1 VPRIDRNDLKPVP
14 PQRRGQ
20 ARDDQVLI
28 SRLGLHFPAALTYPS
43 WERAGVQLARILES
57 SAWCLGDWLV
67 CGQQNYADRY
77 VRAIDAAGLDYQ
89 TLRNY
94 AWVARR
100 FTVERRRESLS
111 FQHHAEVASLGV
123 AEQDEWLDRAEEGR
137 WSRNELR
144 RRLRGHRRGEK
155 CVAASTSPLPRVSV
169 ARERVE
175 RWRAAAQRVDDH
187 LENWMVLML
196 DRAAEDVLST
206 EPPRDS
212 RVSPGS

>member
-1 VPRIDRNDLKPVP
+1 MSRIGRRDLEPVP
-14 PQRRGQ
+14 EQRRRRV
-20 ARDDQVLI
+20 RDDQVLI
-28 SRLGLHFPAALTYPS
+28 SRLGLHFPAALTYHS
-43 WERAGVQLARILES
+43 WERAGVHLSRILES

-77 VRAIDAAGLDYQ
+77 VRAIESAGLDYQ

-100 FTVERRRESLS
+100 FSIERRRELLS
-111 FQHHAEVASLGV
+111 FQHHAEVASLDT
-123 AEQDEWLDRAEEGR
+123 AEQDEWLDRAEEQR

-144 RRLRGHRRGEK
+144 RRLRAHRQAEK
-155 CVAASTSPLPRVSV
+155 GVPALTSLLPRVPV

-187 LENWMVLML
+187 LENWMVIIL

-206 EPPRDS
+206 ESPHIG
-212 RVSPGS
+212 RV